1 MELLLFCIQVSLA
14 CLTIH
19 VAICHQGMIL
29 NWLYEPA
36 KLLLIEPIT
45 KPLFDCMVCM
55 CSFWT
60 CVFWLAYGFP
70 IKVELLFA
78 VLIVGGMNKLICAF
92 LERSTDYGC

>member
-19 VAICHQGMIL
+19 VAIAHNGMIFNFL
-29 NWLYEPA
+29 APILETSLPEWFRKPLYE
-36 KLLLIEPIT
+36 
-45 KPLFDCMVCM
+45 CMVCM

-60 CVFWLAYGFP
+60 VFFWVAYVKP
-70 IKVELLFA
+70 VSCELIFA
-78 VLIVGGMNKLICAF
+78 VLIVGGINKLICAF